1 VGMGGKSL
9 DLGIRVNHSLGQL
22 TYAKNKSE
30 EALVKANN
38 PQRTLKKKV
47 PNLSSCEFIGP

>member
-1 VGMGGKSL
+1 MGMDGKSL
-9 DLGIRVNHSLGQL
+9 DLGIRVNHSLGHL

-38 PQRTLKKKV
+38 PQRTSKNKDAK
-47 PNLSSCEFIGP
+47 FIIL

>member
-1 VGMGGKSL
+1 MGMGGKSL
-9 DLGIRVNHSLGQL
+9 DLGIRVNHSLGHL

-38 PQRTLKKKV
+38 PQRTSKNKDAK
-47 PNLSSCEFIGP
+47 FIIL